1 MLDEAALKYYFK
13 ENHTVIIR
21 IKDTYTQQW
30 TKCFTKNQKS
40 QSITKK

>member
-1 MLDEAALKYYFK
+1 MLDETALKYYFK

-21 IKDTYTQQW
+21 IKDTQQW